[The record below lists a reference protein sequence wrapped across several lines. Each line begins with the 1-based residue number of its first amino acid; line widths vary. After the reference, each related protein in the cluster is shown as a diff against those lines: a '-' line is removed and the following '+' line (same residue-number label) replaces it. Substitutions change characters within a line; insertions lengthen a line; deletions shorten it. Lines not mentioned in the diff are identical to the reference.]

1 MGFVQ
6 FRAIKTN
13 TQSLNQPD
21 SEEFCPKTLFFKDKT
36 HNNDRNFDI
45 FFKFFF
51 GTLCSNRLFPKK
63 YLKFFVEKTFEKA
76 QQILRLWKIG
86 QSIDIEDW

>member
-21 SEEFCPKTLFFKDKT
+21 SEEVCSKNFFFSKKGPT
-36 HNNDRNFDI
+36 ITTVNMTFSR
-45 FFKFFF
+45 FF
-51 GTLCSNRLFPKK
+51 GTLCSNRLFPKSFLKFLLKK
-63 YLKFFVEKTFEKA
+63 YLKRRS
-76 QQILRLWKIG
+76 ILFACEI
-86 QSIDIEDW
+86 